1 MNKFCFTFIANFA
14 DFLAMVD
21 YMVHFSAVFCG
32 TALVRRVY
40 C

>member
-21 YMVHFSAVFCG
+21 YMVHFSADLRYSPG
-32 TALVRRVY
+32 T
-40 C
+40 